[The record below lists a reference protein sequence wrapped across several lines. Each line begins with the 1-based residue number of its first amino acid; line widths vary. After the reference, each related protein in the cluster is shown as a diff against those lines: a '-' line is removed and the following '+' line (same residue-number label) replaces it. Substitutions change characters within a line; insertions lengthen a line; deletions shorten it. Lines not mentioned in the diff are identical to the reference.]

1 GTLAELAAI
10 AAAND
15 LDDPAYAVHA
25 AELAAHTRRHARF
38 DLASAHRA
46 LEAVA
51 VERTESR
58 RLYENLLVRLARAE
72 VLLDGITVLA
82 DLQLTHYQAPRAR
95 QRTGRVLAAIARQLQ
110 AMQRDMQR
118 GNAIAADD
126 DARIML
132 RLRQLVA
139 RLPSGT
145 GRLLQRVDTPLA
157 NGGDDPARL
166 KQAARA
172 ERAQRVG

>member
-1 GTLAELAAI
+1 VARAYGTLAELAGL
-10 AAAND
+10 AAATD
-15 LDDPAYAVHA
+15 LDDAAYAVHA

-38 DLASAHRA
+38 DLAAAHRA

-58 RLYENLLVRLARAE
+58 RLYENLLVRLARADA
-72 VLLDGITVLA
+72 LLDGITVLA
-82 DLQLTHYQAPRAR
+82 DLQLTHYQPLRAR
-95 QRTGRVLAAIARQLQ
+95 QRSARVLGAIARQLQ
-110 AMQRDMQR
+110 AMQREMQR
-118 GNAIAADD
+118 GEAIAADE

-145 GRLLQRVDTPLA
+145 RLLQQLDTRWRWAPMT
-157 NGGDDPARL
+157 R
-166 KQAARA
+166 RA
-172 ERAQRVG
+172 